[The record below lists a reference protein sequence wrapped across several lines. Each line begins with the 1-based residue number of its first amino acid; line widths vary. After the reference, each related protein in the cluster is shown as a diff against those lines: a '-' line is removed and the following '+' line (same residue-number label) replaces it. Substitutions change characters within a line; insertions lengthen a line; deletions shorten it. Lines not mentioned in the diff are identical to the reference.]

1 MEFTGDLFQ
10 YDEEERLNAFET
22 EPKSD
27 KVVIFIGGLGDGFN
41 AVPFLPPLSKAVSA
55 LGWSLVQVQ
64 LSSSVDGFGTSN
76 LQTDCKQLDTLVDYL
91 KSKRQK
97 KKFVFIGHSTGT
109 YKYAFFE
116 YIKRVFKYI
125 V

>member
-10 YDEEERLNAFET
+10 YNEEERLNAFET

-41 AVPFLPPLSKAVSA
+41 AVPFLSPLSKAVSA

-64 LSSSVDGFGTSN
+64 LSSSVDGFGTSD
-76 LQTDCKQLDTLVDYL
+76 LQTDCRELDILIDYL

-97 KKFVFIGHSTGT
+97 KKFVFIGHSTGM
-109 YKYAFFE
+109 YKRGFFE
-116 YIKRVFKYI
+116 CLKRVSKYI
-125 V
+125 A